1 MENNFPNDDENQDS
15 SLSPKSGGKK
25 QKLND
30 GSSQD
35 SNKETGK
42 YGVLIGI
49 VIVTYVLKSFVFLL
63 SIWK

>member
-35 SNKETGK
+35 SQETGK

-63 SIWK
+63 